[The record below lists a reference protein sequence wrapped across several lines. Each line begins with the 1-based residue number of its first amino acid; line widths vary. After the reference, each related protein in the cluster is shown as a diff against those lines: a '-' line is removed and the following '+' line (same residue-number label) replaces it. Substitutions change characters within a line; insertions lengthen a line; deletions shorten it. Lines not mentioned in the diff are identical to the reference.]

1 MWNEGARNS
10 VSGRREPSSKG
21 GRLMP
26 RHLTQGPVWLEG
38 REGVGRGGLPG
49 GHRVCEGLPGV
60 LDLHSRSWLGPRHAP
75 GAGGLWVWG
84 NLASEGEASPG
95 ESRVKL
101 QLSGR
106 ACEAPSPGTSQGQ
119 GRARRCRSP
128 WTAKGL

>member
-1 MWNEGARNS
+1 MWNREQGTAYLGGENLLAKGAGSCQGASHRGRCGWRAGREWAEGAS
-10 VSGRREPSSKG
+10 
-21 GRLMP
+21 L
-26 RHLTQGPVWLEG
+26 
-38 REGVGRGGLPG
+38 G

-95 ESRVKL
+95 ESGVKL

-119 GRARRCRSP
+119 GRARR
-128 WTAKGL
+128 